1 MNLGEKVKKAQKG
14 DDNAFYELISEKKE
28 VLYKLAYTYVK
39 NKDDALDIIQET
51 VYKAYMSIGKLKE
64 PKFFNTYIT
73 RILINCALDLIKKNK
88 NLVYTEL
95 LSENNLSTP
104 LAMEKNLDLHDAID
118 KLNEKYKT
126 IIILKYF
133 QDFTLS
139 EISEIL
145 QCPIGTVK
153 TNLHKALK
161 ELRIQ
166 LYEEELIWWRIIS

>member
-1 MNLGEKVKKAQKG
+1 MNLEEKIKKAQKG

-28 VLYKLAYTYVK
+28 MLYKLAYSYVK

-51 VYKAYMSIGKLKE
+51 IYKAYMSINKLKE

-73 RILINCALDLIKKNK
+73 KILINCALDLIKNNK

-95 LSENNLSTP
+95 LSKNNVSTP
-104 LAMEKNLDLHDAID
+104 LATEENLDLYAAVD

-133 QDFTLS
+133 QDFTLT

-145 QCPIGTVK
+145 QCPIGTIK

-166 LYEEELIWWRIIS
+166 LYEEELI